1 MASRRALQ
9 IGGATVGVGAVYYL
23 YSAGGNPSVAEK
35 KLEHDVSAAGARL
48 KGQDMST
55 KEGQKKAEV
64 LAKEA
69 GATLDRTVDTVR
81 GEVRQAD
88 QVITAK
94 MHEAGSKLDQLKD
107 DGSKKLD
114 SAYKDT
120 SKELQQTADTF
131 DKTVNRKTAEAKSG
145 ISSWLGFGGK

>member
-1 MASRRALQ
+1 MASRRAIQ
-9 IGGATVGVGAVYYL
+9 VGGAAVGVGAVYYL
-23 YSAGGNPSVAEK
+23 YAAGGNPSVAEK

-48 KGQDMST
+48 KGQDLSAN
-55 KEGQKKAEV
+55 EAQKKGEV

-69 GATLDRTVDTVR
+69 GATIDRTVDSVR
-81 GEVRQAD
+81 GEVKHAD

-94 MHEAGSKLDQLKD
+94 MHEAGSKLDHLKD
-107 DGSKKLD
+107 DGAKKID
-114 SAYKDT
+114 AAYKDT

-131 DKTVNRKTAEAKSG
+131 DKTVNKKTAEAKSG

>member
-9 IGGATVGVGAVYYL
+9 VGGATVAVGTVYYL

-48 KGQDMST
+48 KGQDLSS
-55 KEGQKKAEV
+55 KEAQKKGEV
-64 LAKEA
+64 FAKEA
-69 GATLDRTVDTVR
+69 GATLDRTVDSVR
-81 GEVRQAD
+81 GEIRQAD
-88 QVITAK
+88 KVITTK

-107 DGSKKLD
+107 DGTKSLD
-114 SAYKDT
+114 KAYKDT
-120 SKELQQTADTF
+120 SKELKQTADSF
-131 DKTVNRKTAEAKSG
+131 DKTVTKKTAEAKTG